1 MNYPEKDGLISLS
14 DLALSL
20 NFSPKKESF
29 DDSDENGGYIPI
41 ELIELDKLYCDPEF
55 QRLLNQ
61 GVIRKAKKFD
71 KDLVR
76 PLYVFKRPNG
86 KYSVADG
93 QHESVIG
100 FLYTVQAGKLKI
112 PAQVR
117 IHPPHFTLEECLAV
131 EANFFKLLNFRRRN
145 VGKVDKLRADIAIGD
160 EHALGIEQ
168 KLIDMNVN
176 IEGIGASD
184 GHKVKGYDKI
194 MEAHEKYGVSN
205 VHRAISKYTE
215 LQKDAKC
222 PRWNDI
228 DKPLNGA
235 LIGGLAGVYFML
247 NGGGDLG
254 FADKNYALAHYM
266 NKYLGKLKPTGKESL
281 LDGTAGIAQDVLIA
295 RRIVSKC
302 NALMESD
309 VITKQDGEFFTVT
322 IGEDVLKSCGME
334 DPSGMK

>member
-41 ELIELDKLYCDPEF
+41 ELVELDKLYCDPEF

-71 KDLVR
+71 RDLVR

-117 IHPPHFTLEECLAV
+117 VHPPYFTLEECLAV

-145 VGKVDKLRADIAIGD
+145 VGKVDKLLSVQLLADFLVFC
-160 EHALGIEQ
+160 HVVEQ
-168 KLIDMNVN
+168 REDLL
-176 IEGIGASD
+176 ST
-184 GHKVKGYDKI
+184 
-194 MEAHEKYGVSN
+194 GVS
-205 VHRAISKYTE
+205 RGLILLLE
-215 LQKDAKC
+215 LPFHEQVE
-222 PRWNDI
+222 N
-228 DKPLNGA
+228 L
-235 LIGGLAGVYFML
+235 
-247 NGGGDLG
+247 
-254 FADKNYALAHYM
+254 
-266 NKYLGKLKPTGKESL
+266 
-281 LDGTAGIAQDVLIA
+281 
-295 RRIVSKC
+295 
-302 NALMESD
+302 
-309 VITKQDGEFFTVT
+309 
-322 IGEDVLKSCGME
+322 
-334 DPSGMK
+334 

>member
-1 MNYPEKDGLISLS
+1 MNYPENDGLISLS

-20 NFSPKKESF
+20 SFSPKKELF
-29 DDSDENGGYIPI
+29 DDSNENGGYIPI
-41 ELIELDKLYCDPEF
+41 ELIALDELHCDPEF
-55 QRLLNQ
+55 QRLLNRAM
-61 GVIRKAKKFD
+61 ITKAKRFD
-71 KDLVR
+71 RDLVR
-76 PLYVFKRPNG
+76 PLYIFKRPNG

-117 IHPPHFTLEECLAV
+117 VHPPHFTLEECLAV
-131 EANFFKLLNFRRRN
+131 EANFFKMLNFRRRN

-160 EHALGIEQ
+160 QHALNIEQ
-168 KLIDMNVN
+168 KIIEMNVN
-176 IEGIGASD
+176 IDGIGAPN
-184 GHKVKGYDKI
+184 GHKVRGYDKI
-194 MEAHEKYGVSN
+194 MEAHQKYGVTN

-215 LQKDAKC
+215 LQHDATF

-228 DKPLNGA
+228 EKPLNGA

-254 FADKNYALAHYM
+254 FADKNYALKRYM
-266 NKYLGKLKPTGKESL
+266 DKYLGKLKPTGDASI
-281 LDGTAGIAQDVLIA
+281 LDGTPGVAQDVLIA

-334 DPSGMK
+334 DPSAL

>member
-1 MNYPEKDGLISLS
+1 MNYPENDGLIPLS

-20 NFSPKKESF
+20 NFSPKKELF
-29 DDSDENGGYIPI
+29 DDTDENGGYIPI

-61 GVIRKAKKFD
+61 GMIRKAKRFD
-71 KDLVR
+71 RDLVR

-86 KYSVADG
+86 RYSVADG

-100 FLYTVQAGKLKI
+100 FLYTVQGGKLKI

-117 IHPPHFTLEECLAV
+117 EHPKHFTLEECLAT

-160 EHALGIEQ
+160 DLALSIEQ
-168 KLIDMNVN
+168 KLVDMNVN
-176 IEGIGASD
+176 IDGIGAPD
-184 GHKVKGYDKI
+184 GYKVKGYDKI

-205 VHRAISKYTE
+205 VYRAISKYTE
-215 LQKDAKC
+215 LQEDANY
-222 PRWNDI
+222 PRWNDTS
-228 DKPLNGA
+228 DPLNAA
-235 LIGGLAGVYFML
+235 LIDGLAGVYFML

-254 FADKNYALAHYM
+254 NGDKNYALAYYM
-266 NKYLGKLKPTGKESL
+266 DNFLGKLKPMGKDSILE
-281 LDGTAGIAQDVLIA
+281 GTPGITQDILIV

-322 IGEDVLKSCGME
+322 IGEDVLKSCGMG
-334 DPSGMK
+334 DPSAL